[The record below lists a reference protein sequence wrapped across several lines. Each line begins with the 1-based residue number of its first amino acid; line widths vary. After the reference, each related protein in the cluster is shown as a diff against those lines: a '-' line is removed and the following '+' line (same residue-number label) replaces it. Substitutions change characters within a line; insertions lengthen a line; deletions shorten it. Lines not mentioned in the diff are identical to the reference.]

1 MKGAFNHFQTLNA
14 LKTRKDLSMI
24 LFGES
29 LNVISNVI
37 GKEFKEPDPAK
48 RNPEP
53 IQKEVIEQKEKGMDY
68 IDINL
73 GPAKKFGTEL
83 MPWVVNVVQEAVPGM
98 PLLLDSS
105 NIDAIEAGLKV
116 AKPADKPHIVNSI
129 MARPERYEIMVP
141 MTAKYDAD
149 FVALMWGPEGLPRD
163 ENERAALAVELLY
176 FANEAGIPNEKIWV
190 DGIVTPVNIQQPQA
204 ISLMEFQG
212 MLQDIAPGARS
223 TCGLSNISNGPP
235 NHLRPILNQTYMVML
250 QKYGMES
257 VISDPLDIQLTAIA
271 KGQRQDI
278 VDLIYGIMDGNQPD
292 MASLDKEMQDYA
304 KTVNVILG
312 NTLYSD
318 SWLEL

>member
-1 MKGAFNHFQTLNA
+1 
-14 LKTRKDLSMI
+14 MI

-37 GKEFKEPDPAK
+37 GKEFKEADPAK

-53 IQKEVIEQKEKGMDY
+53 IQKEVIMQKEAGMDY

-129 MARPERYEIMVP
+129 MARPERYEKMVP
-141 MTAKYDAD
+141 MTAQYDAD

-212 MLQDIAPGARS
+212 MLQDIAPGAQS

-250 QKYGMES
+250 QKYGMAS
-257 VISDPLDIQLTAIA
+257 VISDPLDKKLTAIA
-271 KGQRQDI
+271 KGKHPEI
-278 VDLIYGIMDGNQPD
+278 VDMVYAIMDGNQPD
-292 MASLDKEMQDYA
+292 MASLSKELADYA